1 MGLRLKINK
10 TVIFDEFTHTYISK
24 TNDKLLIGVTS
35 LMKKHGLAPDYG
47 NIPQEILE
55 RAAQKGTAIHEMLQA
70 YDEGRSVKEDIDGNL
85 EAYKAL
91 GLKVDRS
98 EYLVTDDN
106 IVASFVDK
114 VLEDCSLADVK
125 TTSSVHKRSVSWQL
139 SIYAY
144 LFEMMN
150 PSKKVPHLYCIHVRD
165 GKAKLIEVERI
176 PDEQVA
182 RLIECEK
189 EGCFYFDNVEI
200 PSAGDAFSDTEIN
213 ELVSSFE
220 TIAKCN
226 EIIKAEEM
234 KVAALKMKMYDYME
248 KNSMD
253 EMGCDYGTFSRKASY
268 VRKSFNS
275 SAFRKE
281 HPDMYSQYQTETT
294 VAGTINFKSI

>member
-1 MGLRLKINK
+1 MKLRLKINK

-24 TNDKLLIGVTS
+24 TNNKLLIGVTS

-47 NIPQEILE
+47 GIPQDVLE

-70 YDEGRSVKEDIDGNL
+70 YDDGKSVREDIDGDL
-85 EAYKAL
+85 EAYKTL

-125 TTSSVHKRSVSWQL
+125 TTSTVHKRAVSWQL

-144 LFEMMN
+144 LFERMN
-150 PSKKVPHLYCIHVRD
+150 PSKKVPHIYCIHVRE
-165 GKAKLIEVERI
+165 GKAKLIELERI
-176 PDEQVA
+176 SDEQVA
-182 RLIECEK
+182 KLLECEK
-189 EGCFYFDNVEI
+189 EGCFYFDNVDI
-200 PSAGDAFSDTEIN
+200 ASANDAFSESEIN
-213 ELVSSFE
+213 ELVTSFE
-220 TIAKCN
+220 TIEKCK
-226 EIIKAEEM
+226 EIIKNEEF

-248 KNSMD
+248 QKSIDDMSC
-253 EMGCDYGTFSRKASY
+253 EYGTFIRKESY

-275 SAFRKE
+275 SAFRKD
-281 HPDMYSQYQTETT
+281 HPDMYNQYQTETT
-294 VAGTINFKSI
+294 VAGTINFKSL

>member
-1 MGLRLKINK
+1 MKLRLKINK

-24 TNDKLLIGVTS
+24 TNNKLLIGVTS

-47 NIPQEILE
+47 GIPQDVLE

-70 YDEGRSVKEDIDGNL
+70 YDDGKSVREDIDGDL
-85 EAYKAL
+85 EAYKTL

-125 TTSSVHKRSVSWQL
+125 TTSTVHKRAVSWQL

-144 LFEMMN
+144 LFERMN
-150 PSKKVPHLYCIHVRD
+150 PSKKVPHIYCIHVRD
-165 GKAKLIEVERI
+165 GKAKLIELERI
-176 PDEQVA
+176 SDEQVTK
-182 RLIECEK
+182 LLECEK
-189 EGCFYFDNVEI
+189 EGCFYFDNVDI
-200 PSAGDAFSDTEIN
+200 ASVNDAFSESEIN
-213 ELVSSFE
+213 ELVTSFE
-220 TIAKCN
+220 TIEKCK
-226 EIIKAEEM
+226 EIIKNEEF

-248 KNSMD
+248 QKSIDDMSC
-253 EMGCDYGTFSRKASY
+253 EFGTFIRKESY

-275 SAFRKE
+275 SAFRKD
-281 HPDMYSQYQTETT
+281 HPDMYNQYQTETP
-294 VAGTINFKSI
+294 VAGTINFKSL